1 MTTAG
6 TTGPARWA
14 TRAFVLLFACVTF
27 GEMTDLACG
36 DVAGHGT
43 HAEARVD
50 ADAGTRRGA
59 TELSLLSALPATVA
73 QPAEAVVRE
82 PGPVVEPASA
92 APPVAERPPG
102 LRLARDQIPPG

>member
-6 TTGPARWA
+6 TTGLARWA
-14 TRAFVLLFACVTF
+14 TRAFVLLVACVTF
-27 GEMTDLACG
+27 GEMTDLAYG

-43 HAEARVD
+43 HAETTVD

-59 TELSLLSALPATVA
+59 TELRLLVVLPETIA

-82 PGPVVEPASA
+82 PEPFVEPAQA

-102 LRLARDQIPPG
+102 LRLARDGIPSV